1 VPHTYQDSDVHERF
15 DRGRALN
22 ADATLA
28 LVESLRRHAPPS
40 VRLVVDLGCGT
51 GRFTSTLAETFA
63 AAVIGVE
70 PAPNMRATAD
80 AKPRPASVRFVE
92 GSADRIPL
100 GDASADVVFLSQVYH
115 HLTDPPAALREIRRV
130 LRPGGRLFVRQA
142 TREILDGYFY
152 QRFFP
157 EARALDERRLP
168 SRIDLLRA
176 GAAAGYRVAAVA
188 TSRYEIA
195 ATLEEYVE
203 RVALRTYTDLE
214 YISDDAFRAG
224 LEAFRAYCATH
235 PECPRSVEMDLFV
248 FATP

>member
-1 VPHTYQDSDVHERF
+1 MPHTYQESDVHERY
-15 DRGRALN
+15 DRGRTLN
-22 ADATLA
+22 ADVTLA
-28 LVESLRRHAPPS
+28 LVESLRRHAPPA

-51 GRFTSTLAETFA
+51 GRFTATLAEAFA
-63 AAVIGVE
+63 APVVGVE
-70 PAPNMRATAD
+70 PAPNMRATAE
-80 AKPRPASVRFVE
+80 AKQHQASVRFVG
-92 GSADRIPL
+92 GSAVCIPL
-100 GDASADVVFLSQVYH
+100 GDGSADVVFLSQVYH
-115 HLTDPPAALREIRRV
+115 HLTDPPAAWREIRRV
-130 LRPGGRLFVRQA
+130 LAPGGRLFVRQA

-168 SRIDLLRA
+168 SRDDLVRA
-176 GAAAGYRVAAVA
+176 GAASGYQVVAVE

-224 LEAFRAYCATH
+224 LDSFRAYCAAR
-235 PECPRSVEMDLFV
+235 PDCPRSVEMDLFV
-248 FATP
+248 FDSL